1 MSKMLYYYK
10 EQQQEL
16 LQILQSNKSWLE
28 TYKYNKDLPQ
38 VKRILAQ
45 NIERYKLLKEA
56 NSFIKNYKVK
66 ERVNTPINRIV
77 NTNEDEYDNYSETIQ
92 REEQVRDYERNYILN

>member
-1 MSKMLYYYK
+1 MSKLLYYYK

-66 ERVNTPINRIV
+66 EKVYKPIKSIVVNTDDV
-77 NTNEDEYDNYSETIQ
+77 KYDNYAETRK
-92 REEQVRDYERNYILN
+92 REEFVRDYERNLIY